1 MKSVAD
7 PTFEQ
12 AFHKKDQFDFDKWAA
27 TIGKV
32 LDAGDIPSNVQ
43 QRLERTYAA
52 FAKIPQ
58 EPPAY
63 TRPTRRIF
71 SVPAFTAAIL
81 ACMLFAGVAFAA
93 TGLLSMGQ
101 GDGSFF
107 ANDKNLPVYISMEEG
122 AKALSADVG
131 QTALIDDTQVTFDS
145 ISCDRNVANL
155 YFTLKREGGFD
166 LQEAS
171 IYNGSKEAVWPR
183 LQSLMPWLTY
193 TLEDDAGTQVQGR
206 LNNLD
211 AYLEEGAIKCL
222 MRITPEKM
230 MGEEARINLDA
241 FSFSTGEEARVFSIG
256 LDLSDVPAPRV
267 IEQQSI
273 TFDTSQ
279 GERRIGIERFTAS
292 ELATVMVIRNDEVF
306 TEDADGRPVGE
317 LPEDVLA
324 PYELM
329 ITDDTG
335 NTLIPVGAG
344 DGSGIDLQGAHVIEY
359 ARLDPD
365 ARSISITPVMNTADD
380 RVHQDEEHIIDLSV
394 PGAKVET
401 SEFGGYEVVSREVK
415 DGSVAITLR
424 PYGWVPG
431 NGGEVLLLADE
442 APTFEE
448 TFTDPETGQSYTGE
462 HSGLSVIKCDYETG
476 DVRDM
481 TFFYDAT
488 DAELEQLVRYRY
500 YTYPAGTLAKEDCA
514 SVTIAFV

>member
-1 MKSVAD
+1 MKTIAD
-7 PTFEQ
+7 PTFGQ
-12 AFHKKDQFDFDKWAA
+12 AFHNKDQLEFDKWAA
-27 TIGKV
+27 MIGKA

-63 TRPTRRIF
+63 TRPTHRIF

-81 ACMLFAGVAFAA
+81 VCILFAGVAFAA

-107 ANDKNLPVYISMEEG
+107 ANDKNLPVYSSMEEG
-122 AKALSADVG
+122 ARALSADVG
-131 QTALIDDTQVTFDS
+131 QTALIDGTQVTFDS

-155 YFTLKREGGFD
+155 YFTLTREGGFD
-166 LQEAS
+166 LEGAS
-171 IYNGSKEAVWPR
+171 IYSGSKEAVWPR

-193 TLEDDAGTQVQGR
+193 TLEDDTGIHAQGDI
-206 LNNLD
+206 NNLD
-211 AYLEEGAIKCL
+211 AYLEDGAIKCL

-230 MGEEARINLDA
+230 MGEEVRIGLNTLPKESDEWIPA
-241 FSFSTGEEARVFSIG
+241 FSIG
-256 LDLSDVPAPRV
+256 LDLSDVPAPHV
-267 IEQQSI
+267 IEQQNI

-306 TEDADGRPVGE
+306 TEDADGRPVGK

-329 ITDDTG
+329 ITDDAG
-335 NTLIPVGAG
+335 NTLVPVGAG
-344 DGSGIDLQGAHVIEY
+344 DGTGIDLQGAYVIEF
-359 ARLDPD
+359 ARLDPN
-365 ARSISITPVMNTADD
+365 ARSITITPVLKTADD
-380 RVHQDEEHIIDLSV
+380 RVHQDEEHIIDLSRV
-394 PGAKVET
+394 GAKVET

-415 DGSVAITLR
+415 DGSVSITLQ
-424 PYGWVPG
+424 PYGWVPE
-431 NGGEVLLLADE
+431 NGGKVLLLADE
-442 APTFEE
+442 APTYKE
-448 TFTDPETGQSYTGE
+448 TFTDPETGRCYTGE
-462 HSGLSVIKCDYETG
+462 HSGISVIKCDYETG

-488 DAELEQLVRYRY
+488 DDELEQLVRYRY
-500 YTYPAGTLAKEDCA
+500 YTYPAGTLAKEDIA
-514 SVTIAFV
+514 SVTIAFA